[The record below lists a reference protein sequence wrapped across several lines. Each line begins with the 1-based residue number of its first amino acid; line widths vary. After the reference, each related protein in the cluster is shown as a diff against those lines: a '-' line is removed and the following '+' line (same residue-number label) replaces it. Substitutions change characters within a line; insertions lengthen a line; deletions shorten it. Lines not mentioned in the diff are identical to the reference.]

1 MPADFSVSL
10 FHWDLLFKD
19 PVTIGVKICFP
30 LFYYTL
36 HGYVATWMAVLALFR
51 PYEAIFIPGTK
62 MALPLTPGIFP
73 KRQAKLAAAVA
84 TTITD
89 TLLTTADIQ
98 KQVENL
104 LTEENIFATVD
115 LFVDSVLQE
124 FRDTA
129 KLHRLASDLA
139 ELSPTLLHHFIE
151 STIEGLQTGKETRVA
166 AVTEKLFDQVIVN
179 TRINLDQANEMANRI
194 IEAFLSPTK
203 IRNIIITILSP
214 QNINAIDES
223 IQVHAGGPY
232 KILARIIGVK
242 RVCYEWRNFME
253 KEPDESEKVLG
264 DLIKRFGIRDQI
276 AIAIANFDMR
286 SLPLQTVAKL
296 KQNLVQFVETFLLQ
310 HKQDLLDGV
319 TKIQGETL
327 ASVRAAIIRFNPE
340 SIPGHWVDRTKHDL
354 SAFAHAYLKR
364 ELGMLLQ
371 RAIPALGMY
380 ALIAK
385 KIELF
390 SPAQLEHLVRRVC
403 GKELRWLEFFGGL
416 IGLLMGFTQVMLN
429 AAFP

>member
-1 MPADFSVSL
+1 MPAETLS

-19 PVTIGVKICFP
+19 PLTIGVKICFP

-51 PYEAIFIPGTK
+51 PYEAIYIPYTR
-62 MALPLTPGIFP
+62 MPLPLTPGIFP
-73 KRQAKLAAAVA
+73 KRQAKLATAVA

-89 TLLTTADIQ
+89 TLLTQADIQ
-98 KQVENL
+98 KQVESL
-104 LTEENIFATVD
+104 LTEENILSTVD

-151 STIEGLQTGKETRVA
+151 STIDGLQSGKETRVA

-179 TRINLDQANEMANRI
+179 TRINLDQSTEMASRI
-194 IEAFLSPTK
+194 VEAFLTLAK

-253 KEPDESEKVLG
+253 KQPEESEKVLG

-276 AIAIANFDMR
+276 ALAIANFDIR

-296 KQNLVQFVETFLLQ
+296 RQNLVQFIETFLLQ
-310 HKQDLLDGV
+310 HRQDLLDGV

-327 ASVRAAIIRFNPE
+327 ASVRAAVIRFNPE
-340 SIPGHWVDRTKHDL
+340 SIPAHWIERTKHDL
-354 SAFAHAYLKR
+354 AGFAQAYLKR
-364 ELGMLLQ
+364 EMGVILERLIPKLG
-371 RAIPALGMY
+371 IY

-390 SPAQLEHLVRRVC
+390 SPAELERLVRRVC

-416 IGLLMGFTQVMLN
+416 IGLLMGFTQVILN
-429 AAFP
+429 SIFP